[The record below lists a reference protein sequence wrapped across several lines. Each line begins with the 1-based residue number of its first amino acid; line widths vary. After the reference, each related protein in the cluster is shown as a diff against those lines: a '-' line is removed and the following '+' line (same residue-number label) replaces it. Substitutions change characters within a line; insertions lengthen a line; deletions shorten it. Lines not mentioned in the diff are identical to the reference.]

1 MGIKE
6 AVPLLKQSFSEWSE
20 DNAPRLG
27 AALAYYT
34 ILSLAPLLVIVIAI
48 VGAVFGRDAAQGKIM
63 EQLSGLIGTE
73 GGKAIETMIRNASK
87 PVTGTIAGLLGLATL
102 LFGASGVLAELRSAL
117 NTIWEVETPQSSG
130 VLGMIRQRF
139 FSLTM
144 VLAIGF
150 LLLVSLIVSAV
161 LAGLGKYVGD
171 ILPIP
176 AFVLQGVNLIF
187 SLVVITALFAMIYK
201 FLPDIKLEWRDVLIG
216 AIVTAVLF
224 TIGKTLIGMYLGRAS
239 IGSTYGA
246 AGSLVVVLVWIYY
259 SAQIFFF
266 GAEFTQVYARAHGSM
281 RPPEGAPEEVSA
293 AARNRT
299 RDSKQK
305 ATPPVP
311 ESRPVAGVASVGIAS
326 VLVGLRLF
334 RSRILGKRQGV

>member
-1 MGIKE
+1 
-6 AVPLLKQSFSEWSE
+6 
-20 DNAPRLG
+20 
-27 AALAYYT
+27 
-34 ILSLAPLLVIVIAI
+34 
-48 VGAVFGRDAAQGKIM
+48 
-63 EQLSGLIGTE
+63 
-73 GGKAIETMIRNASK
+73 
-87 PVTGTIAGLLGLATL
+87 
-102 LFGASGVLAELRSAL
+102 
-117 NTIWEVETPQSSG
+117 
-130 VLGMIRQRF
+130 
-139 FSLTM
+139 
-144 VLAIGF
+144 
-150 LLLVSLIVSAV
+150 
-161 LAGLGKYVGD
+161 
-171 ILPIP
+171 
-176 AFVLQGVNLIF
+176 
-187 SLVVITALFAMIYK
+187 MIYK